1 MPGAMPI
8 ICGARITVC
17 QLRWRRPLFSY
28 YHQPPHLQDA
38 LVMGV
43 SQSGK
48 SPDIVSVLEEGRR
61 QGTLLEQDTQIE
73 RMTQR
78 YR

>member
-1 MPGAMPI
+1 
-8 ICGARITVC
+8 
-17 QLRWRRPLFSY
+17 
-28 YHQPPHLQDA
+28 
-38 LVMGV
+38 MGV